1 VTHFCTCTLCE
12 AACGVAV
19 ELEGDRVTAIRGD
32 ADDPFSRGYIC
43 PKAAA
48 LADLHHDPDRL
59 QHPMIRAGRTW
70 RQASWDEALN
80 LTATALNQIR
90 RDHGP
95 DAIGIYQ
102 GNPTAHNFGL
112 MTVGQLVLRKL
123 GTRNLYSA
131 SSADQ
136 LPHMV
141 AAHLMFGDGLLMP
154 VPDLDRTA
162 FLLCIG
168 ANPLVSNGSILTAP
182 NMRRRVRDIRARG
195 GRVVV
200 VDPRRTETADA
211 ADQHLF
217 IRPGTDALLLLS
229 LIHVIFE
236 AGLERPGRLGR
247 IIDGVDTL
255 RASVRDF
262 SPEATAGA
270 TGVPAAEVRDL
281 ARAFATSTGAAYGRV
296 GICTQAFGATASWLL
311 YALNLVC
318 GRLDEPGGM
327 MFATPAVDV
336 ERLARVVGIT
346 GGFDRWRS
354 RVRGLPEYG
363 GELPVATLADE
374 IEAPGPGQ
382 IRALIVSAGNPVL
395 STPQGHRLDRLL
407 PTLDFIAAID
417 PYVNET
423 SRHAHVI
430 LPPTSPLER
439 SHYDVALLNFAVRNV
454 AKFSPPVLA
463 PPAGSRHDWEICLE
477 LGRRLGTL
485 DASRGPVGRAIGGAA
500 HSLLAWA
507 GPERL
512 LDVALRLGPYG
523 LGRGVNG
530 LSLRKLR
537 RAPHG
542 IDLGPLE
549 SRLPARLRTSTR
561 RIDLA
566 PRRFLDDLVRVR
578 PQMVADRP
586 PLVLIGRRH
595 LHSNNSWCHNV
606 GRLVKGKPRCTLLIN
621 PSDAA
626 ARGIADGDLVAVSS
640 RTGRIEVPAATAD
653 GIMAGVV
660 SLPHGWGH
668 DRDGVELRIARRIG
682 GASVNDITDAD
693 LIDPVSGNAALSG
706 VAVEIERVPRAPGVA

>member
-1 VTHFCTCTLCE
+1 
-12 AACGVAV
+12 
-19 ELEGDRVTAIRGD
+19 
-32 ADDPFSRGYIC
+32 
-43 PKAAA
+43 
-48 LADLHHDPDRL
+48 
-59 QHPMIRAGRTW
+59 
-70 RQASWDEALN
+70 
-80 LTATALNQIR
+80 
-90 RDHGP
+90 
-95 DAIGIYQ
+95 
-102 GNPTAHNFGL
+102 
-112 MTVGQLVLRKL
+112 
-123 GTRNLYSA
+123 
-131 SSADQ
+131 
-136 LPHMV
+136 
-141 AAHLMFGDGLLMP
+141 
-154 VPDLDRTA
+154 
-162 FLLCIG
+162 
-168 ANPLVSNGSILTAP
+168 
-182 NMRRRVRDIRARG
+182 MRRRVRDIRARG

-477 LGRRLGTL
+477 LGRRLGSL